1 MTRWMKT
8 RTLKP
13 FVVYS
18 VLFGLASLT
27 RFGIF

>member
-13 FVVYS
+13 FAVYS